1 MIKRRKPKKV
11 LILGSG
17 ALQIGQA
24 GEFDYSGSQ
33 AIKALKEDGITSIL
47 VNPNIATIQ
56 TSENFADKVYFIPIT
71 AEFVERVIQKEQ
83 PDSILLQFGGQTA
96 LNVGVQLYDNGILEK
111 RNVQVLG
118 TPIEA
123 IKDTEDRLLFANKCT
138 EIGLKVARSKTAKSI
153 EEAIKVAN
161 EINFPVM
168 VRIAYALGG
177 LGSGIV
183 NDEKELKEKAEKAFR
198 YTNQILIEES
208 LYGWKEVEYEIVRDK
223 YDNCITTCSMENI
236 DPMGIHT
243 GDSVVIAPVQTLSAQ
258 ENFKLRSI
266 GIKLIRHIGVIGE
279 CNIQYALDPNSDD
292 YKIIEVNAR
301 LSRSSALASKATG
314 YPLAFI
320 ATKLALG
327 YALNEVENSITQE
340 TSACFEP
347 ALDYVALKF
356 PRWDLQK
363 FQQVSTQLGSEMK
376 SVGEVMSLGRSF
388 EEVLQKAIRMLDVGL
403 KGFVCNDL
411 KFLDLD
417 KELSQP
423 TDKRIFAMAVALQK
437 GYSVE
442 KIHQLTKITPWF
454 LFKMKNIIE
463 TELKLRNT
471 SLPSVDFSLM
481 KVAKQNGFSDLQ
493 IAELVHSTE
502 NEVRQH
508 RKSLAVLPVV
518 KQIDT
523 MAAEYPAQ
531 TNYLYLTYHGNEHD
545 ISVNEKGQIAV
556 IGSGAYRIGSSVE
569 FDWCCVTAV
578 NAINNSGNKSIMIN
592 CNPETVSTDYDIC
605 DKLYFEQLTL
615 ERVLDICDLEEPE
628 GVIVSMGGQ
637 VPNNLSMKL
646 HKEGVKIIGTS
657 PVQIDNAESRHKFS
671 QILDKLEIDQPDWT
685 EVTTLVEAKK
695 FSAKV
700 DYPVLIRPSYVLSG
714 AAMSIV
720 LTEDELE
727 TYLKKA
733 TDLNNEHPVV
743 ISKFITDAREIE
755 IDAVAD
761 HGELFCYAIAEH
773 VENAGVHSG
782 DATIVL
788 PPQRTYL
795 ETMRRVKIITK
806 KIANEF
812 EITGPFNIQF
822 IAKDND
828 VKVIECNLRASRSF
842 PFVSKTLKINFID
855 IATKLMLGEKVA
867 KIDKSSFDLDYVG
880 VKASQ
885 FSFTRLKGSDPVT
898 GVEMSSTGEVAC
910 LGDDFNEA
918 FLKSVLSTGQKIPQ
932 KAVLLSTGTPK
943 NKAELLEDILVLKE
957 RGLKFYG
964 TKGTADYYKLSG
976 IDVEVLYRPFDEKE
990 PSILTYLG
998 NGEIDMVI
1006 NIPKS
1011 VEKVELDSDYIIRRK
1026 AVDLNIPLFTNVQA
1040 TKRFIKALQ
1049 QFTTDTLPIKSWDE
1063 YQ

>member
-1 MIKRRKPKKV
+1 
-11 LILGSG
+11 
-17 ALQIGQA
+17 
-24 GEFDYSGSQ
+24 
-33 AIKALKEDGITSIL
+33 
-47 VNPNIATIQ
+47 
-56 TSENFADKVYFIPIT
+56 
-71 AEFVERVIQKEQ
+71 
-83 PDSILLQFGGQTA
+83 
-96 LNVGVQLYDNGILEK
+96 
-111 RNVQVLG
+111 
-118 TPIEA
+118 
-123 IKDTEDRLLFANKCT
+123 
-138 EIGLKVARSKTAKSI
+138 
-153 EEAIKVAN
+153 
-161 EINFPVM
+161 
-168 VRIAYALGG
+168 
-177 LGSGIV
+177 
-183 NDEKELKEKAEKAFR
+183 
-198 YTNQILIEES
+198 
-208 LYGWKEVEYEIVRDK
+208 
-223 YDNCITTCSMENI
+223 MENI

-292 YKIIEVNAR
+292 YRIIEVNAR

-327 YALNEVENSITQE
+327 YALNEIENSITQE

-411 KFLDLD
+411 IFADLD

-423 TDKRIFAMAVALQK
+423 TDKRIFAISIALQK

-454 LFKMKNIIE
+454 LYKMKNIVT
-463 TELKLRNT
+463 TEMKFKQR
-471 SLPSVDFSLM
+471 SLSDLDFSLI
-481 KVAKQNGFSDLQ
+481 KEAKQNGFSDLQ
-493 IAELVHSTE
+493 IADLIQSTE
-502 NEVRQH
+502 MEVRDK
-508 RKSLAVLPVV
+508 RKTLCVLPVI

-578 NAINNSGNKSIMIN
+578 NGINNSGYKSIMIN

-615 ERVLDICDLEEPE
+615 ERVLDICDLENPE

-637 VPNNLSMKL
+637 VPNNLAMKL
-646 HKEGVKIIGTS
+646 HHQGVKIIGTS
-657 PVQIDNAESRHKFS
+657 PEQIDNAENRHKFS
-671 QILDKLEIDQPDWT
+671 QILDKLEIDQPEWI
-685 EVTTLVEAKK
+685 EVTTLNEAKK

-733 TDLNNEHPVV
+733 TDLNNE
-743 ISKFITDAREIE
+743 
-755 IDAVAD
+755 
-761 HGELFCYAIAEH
+761 
-773 VENAGVHSG
+773 
-782 DATIVL
+782 
-788 PPQRTYL
+788 
-795 ETMRRVKIITK
+795 
-806 KIANEF
+806 
-812 EITGPFNIQF
+812 
-822 IAKDND
+822 
-828 VKVIECNLRASRSF
+828 
-842 PFVSKTLKINFID
+842 
-855 IATKLMLGEKVA
+855 
-867 KIDKSSFDLDYVG
+867 
-880 VKASQ
+880 
-885 FSFTRLKGSDPVT
+885 
-898 GVEMSSTGEVAC
+898 
-910 LGDDFNEA
+910 
-918 FLKSVLSTGQKIPQ
+918 
-932 KAVLLSTGTPK
+932 
-943 NKAELLEDILVLKE
+943 
-957 RGLKFYG
+957 
-964 TKGTADYYKLSG
+964 
-976 IDVEVLYRPFDEKE
+976 
-990 PSILTYLG
+990 
-998 NGEIDMVI
+998 
-1006 NIPKS
+1006 
-1011 VEKVELDSDYIIRRK
+1011 
-1026 AVDLNIPLFTNVQA
+1026 
-1040 TKRFIKALQ
+1040 
-1049 QFTTDTLPIKSWDE
+1049 
-1063 YQ
+1063 

>member
-733 TDLNNEHPVV
+733 TDLNNEHP
-743 ISKFITDAREIE
+743 
-755 IDAVAD
+755 
-761 HGELFCYAIAEH
+761 
-773 VENAGVHSG
+773 
-782 DATIVL
+782 
-788 PPQRTYL
+788 
-795 ETMRRVKIITK
+795 
-806 KIANEF
+806 
-812 EITGPFNIQF
+812 
-822 IAKDND
+822 
-828 VKVIECNLRASRSF
+828 
-842 PFVSKTLKINFID
+842 
-855 IATKLMLGEKVA
+855 
-867 KIDKSSFDLDYVG
+867 
-880 VKASQ
+880 
-885 FSFTRLKGSDPVT
+885 
-898 GVEMSSTGEVAC
+898 
-910 LGDDFNEA
+910 
-918 FLKSVLSTGQKIPQ
+918 
-932 KAVLLSTGTPK
+932 
-943 NKAELLEDILVLKE
+943 
-957 RGLKFYG
+957 
-964 TKGTADYYKLSG
+964 
-976 IDVEVLYRPFDEKE
+976 
-990 PSILTYLG
+990 
-998 NGEIDMVI
+998 
-1006 NIPKS
+1006 
-1011 VEKVELDSDYIIRRK
+1011 
-1026 AVDLNIPLFTNVQA
+1026 
-1040 TKRFIKALQ
+1040 
-1049 QFTTDTLPIKSWDE
+1049 
-1063 YQ
+1063 